1 MKYWLVIFVLSEGVW
16 VSGAEMPN
24 SGWSP
29 RKYESLQVCKTRR
42 NFAAKLVKQIGKT
55 QTKHFCTRAPGATL
69 AELEKAE
76 AQ

>member
-1 MKYWLVIFVLSEGVW
+1 MKYWLVIFVLNDGAW

-29 RKYESLQVCKTRR
+29 REYESLEVCKIRR
-42 NFAAKLVKQIGKT
+42 DFAAKLVRQIGKT
-55 QTKHFCTRAPGATL
+55 QAKHFCTQTPGAPL